1 MSCCSIVELHDYLIP
16 TSSAISRGPFA
27 SERQVKYLLYYAW
40 PHIDFEDADEVVDLH
55 MPNLEALALQHVKDK
70 EFWRIERKALR
81 ARRRKTK
88 EAKVMWRMQENN
100 VSARAAKKDKKASG
114 FEEMSLEMGGNETI
128 DEEQGRQWK
137 IAERALLASEN
148 LEWDEAG
155 KTLRQTEL

>member
-1 MSCCSIVELHDYLIP
+1 
-16 TSSAISRGPFA
+16 
-27 SERQVKYLLYYAW
+27 
-40 PHIDFEDADEVVDLH
+40 
-55 MPNLEALALQHVKDK
+55 
-70 EFWRIERKALR
+70 
-81 ARRRKTK
+81 
-88 EAKVMWRMQENN
+88 MWRMQENN

>member
-70 EFWRIERKALR
+70 EF
-81 ARRRKTK
+81 
-88 EAKVMWRMQENN
+88 
-100 VSARAAKKDKKASG
+100 
-114 FEEMSLEMGGNETI
+114 
-128 DEEQGRQWK
+128 
-137 IAERALLASEN
+137 
-148 LEWDEAG
+148 
-155 KTLRQTEL
+155 